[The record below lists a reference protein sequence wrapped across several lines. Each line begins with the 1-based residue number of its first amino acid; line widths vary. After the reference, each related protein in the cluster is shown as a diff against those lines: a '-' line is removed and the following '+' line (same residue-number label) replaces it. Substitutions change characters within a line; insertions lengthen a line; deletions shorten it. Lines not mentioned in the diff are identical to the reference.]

1 MFSVPLLVVLGLV
14 FAYLAA
20 VSFRVYLKYRK
31 VAAERERTEKEYIL
45 ALQRERELRQ
55 KIDYLR
61 SDFGKERELRKR
73 FNLAKPGER
82 VFIIV
87 DKEVEQNDGKEGV
100 ENWLFSGLF
109 KKIKE
114 ILGF

>member
-1 MFSVPLLVVLGLV
+1 MPLLAVLGLV
-14 FAYLAA
+14 FAYFTAS
-20 VSFRVYLKYRK
+20 SFKVYLKYRK
-31 VAAERERTEKEYIL
+31 VAAEREQAEKEYAL
-45 ALQRERELRQ
+45 ALQREEGLRQ

-87 DKEVEQNDGKEGV
+87 DKEIKSSDRKEDGGG
-100 ENWLFSGLF
+100 WLSIGLF

-114 ILGF
+114 MFGF